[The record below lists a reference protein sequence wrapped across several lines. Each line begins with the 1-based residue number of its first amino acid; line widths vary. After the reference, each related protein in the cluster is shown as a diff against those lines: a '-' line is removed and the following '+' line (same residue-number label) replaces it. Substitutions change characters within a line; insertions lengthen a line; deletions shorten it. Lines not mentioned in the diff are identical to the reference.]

1 MDLRIHKGSRI
12 ERLPRILQP
21 PALIARNVLQLART
35 VRGADADT
43 LASYPHR
50 LDGIATIHNTKF
62 TDTPRFQRAYA
73 RAVKA
78 AGWDYGIPFRV
89 HQALWCSRQAQKV
102 LGDFVELGTGRG
114 FFMSAVMAD
123 FDGWTSQGRTLHL
136 FDTFKSFHLDSN
148 GMLRSENGPSPVY
161 AISAEETRENFAEW
175 PGVVIHE
182 GDVVESLQNV
192 ELRPAFLHIDLN
204 YAPPEIFGLR
214 NLWPSIPSGGVVLLD
229 DYAYRG
235 YEKQGEAM
243 DLLAQ
248 ELGFDILTTPTG
260 QGIIIK

>member
-1 MDLRIHKGSRI
+1 MDLNVYKGSRI
-12 ERLPRILQP
+12 DRLPSVFRL
-21 PALIARNVLQLART
+21 PALVARNVVQLARNVLRPD
-35 VRGADADT
+35 ADA
-43 LASYPHR
+43 LANYPHR

-62 TDTPRFQRAYA
+62 METPRFQCAYA

-102 LGDFVELGTGRG
+102 SGDFVELGTGRG
-114 FFMSAVMAD
+114 FIMSAVMAD
-123 FDGWTSQGRTLHL
+123 FDGWILSGRTLHL
-136 FDTFKSFHLDSN
+136 FDTFKSFHLDS
-148 GMLRSENGPSPVY
+148 GGVQRSEKGRCPAYS
-161 AISAEETRENFAEW
+161 ISVEKTRENFLEW

-182 GDVVESLQNV
+182 GDVIESLQKV

-204 YAPPEIFGLR
+204 NAPPEIFGLR
-214 NLWPSIPSGGVVLLD
+214 SLWPNIPPGGVVLLD
-229 DYAYRG
+229 DYGYRG

-248 ELGFDILTTPTG
+248 ELGFDILTVPTG